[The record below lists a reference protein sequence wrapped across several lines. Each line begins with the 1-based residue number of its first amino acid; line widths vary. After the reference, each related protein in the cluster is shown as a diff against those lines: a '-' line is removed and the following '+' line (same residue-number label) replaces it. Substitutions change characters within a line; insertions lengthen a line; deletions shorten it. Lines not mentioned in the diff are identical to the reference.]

1 MLLVFG
7 MYQHSVTSCTFP
19 MLCCALCA
27 ARHGPG
33 TLMLSNGDMYEGH
46 WENDLKHGPG
56 TFFYMAKG
64 CRWG

>member
-1 MLLVFG
+1 MLYCSLLLPAVP
-7 MYQHSVTSCTFP
+7 C
-19 MLCCALCA
+19 CA

-33 TLMLSNGDMYEGH
+33 TLMLFNGDMYEGH

-64 CRWG
+64 CRYVPAAYD